1 MTVEELLTILS
12 TLSAILVAIQAYLV
26 YRVDRAKLR
35 LESYLGITEKSELT
49 IKPVIQAGPN
59 EVIVLTNN
67 GLIPIEE
74 LEAKIDMTISR
85 KKQPDTTQF
94 HLEWERK
101 TILSPK
107 EVAILPLY
115 EKLNDFFE
123 EKKLM
128 TTEEF
133 EFPSE
138 DPETGEGITDS
149 LSVARLVKPFSV
161 MLQIEVKSSL
171 QGQTKTTKKKF
182 KLNYNFIFEP
192 IPDYEP
198 DYRITVYEH
207 MGEWKT

>member
-1 MTVEELLTILS
+1 MTVEELLAIFS
-12 TLSAILVAIQAYLV
+12 ALSAILVAIQAYLV

-59 EVIVLTNN
+59 EVIMLTNN
-67 GLIPIEE
+67 GLIPIDE
-74 LEAKIDMTISR
+74 LEAKIDMTISI
-85 KKQPDTTQF
+85 KKQPDIPF
-94 HLEWERK
+94 HLEWQRK
-101 TILSPK
+101 TILSSK

-115 EKLNDFFE
+115 EKLNNFFE

-138 DPETGEGITDS
+138 DPETGEEVTDT

-161 MLQIEVKSSL
+161 MLQIEVKSNL

-182 KLNYNFIFEP
+182 RLNYNFIFKP

-198 DYRITVYEH
+198 DYEITVYEH
-207 MGEWKT
+207 MGEWKV

>member
-1 MTVEELLTILS
+1 MTVEELLATLS

-26 YRVDRAKLR
+26 YRINKAKLR

-59 EVIVLTNN
+59 EVITLTNN
-67 GLIPIEE
+67 GLIPIDE
-74 LEAKIDMTISR
+74 LEAEIDMTISI
-85 KKQPDTTQF
+85 KKQPDLPF
-94 HLEWERK
+94 HLEWQRK

-115 EKLNDFFE
+115 EKLNSFFE

-138 DPETGEGITDS
+138 DPETGEDVTDT

-161 MLQIEVKSSL
+161 MLQIEVKSNL

-182 KLNYNFIFEP
+182 RLNYNFLFEP

-198 DYRITVYEH
+198 DYQITVYEH